1 MQEQVG
7 RQEIPLKVYR
17 TPERLTVAA
26 PMPGLEPEDI
36 SVEVTAEGRLVLYGE
51 LRGVLKGDKD
61 LLLDEWS
68 VGNYY
73 RELELPVPVD
83 GELATVTYGNGV
95 LVVALPVAER
105 TRPAQVRLEAISSTR
120 GERVGSSGHP
130 VRPRSTE
137 EHRAAQAAGPAES
150 GGSMDV
156 DREDRYS

>member
-7 RQEIPLKVYR
+7 RQTIPLKVYR

-36 SVEVTAEGRLVLYGE
+36 RVEVTAEGRLVLHGE

-73 RELELPVPVD
+73 RELDLPVSVD

-95 LVVALPVAER
+95 LVVALPVTEH
-105 TRPAQVRLEAISSTR
+105 TRPAQLTLEAISSTR

-130 VRPRSTE
+130 VRPSSTE
-137 EHRAAQAAGPAES
+137 E
-150 GGSMDV
+150 MD
-156 DREDRYS
+156 RSS